1 MSFLAVPL
9 SGWIQFG
16 VFFAVL
22 LLTIKP
28 LGLYIAKVLKGE
40 RVLLSLFLAPVEKAF
55 YWLCRVD
62 PQKEMSGRT
71 YATHLFAFALIEI
84 VWLSLL
90 LMAQDYPDIS
100 FDLALNTAVSFV
112 TNTDWQSYI
121 PETTM
126 TAKSQMIGL
135 TVQNFTSAAM
145 GLSVF
150 AVLARGFTRNENG
163 KVGHFWADMTRS
175 ILYILLPLAILWAFL
190 MLWQGSV
197 QAFGEI
203 VQIETLDGGAKQTI
217 VTGPVASM
225 MGIKEIGTNGGAYY
239 APSAAHPFEN
249 PTPLA
254 NFLQLL
260 AVFLIPAALTFC
272 FGAMV
277 GDRRQGWALFAVML
291 LTLAPLILFCMAVEH
306 AGHPFLSSLGIDQ
319 ALGHMEGKEVRF
331 GSLGSALWTAVNGGS
346 SSGSS
351 TSSFDSLM
359 PLTSLV
365 PLALIQIGQVIFGGV
380 GSGLYGLVIYV
391 LLTVFITNLMT
402 GHAPLYLGKRIGV
415 REIKLACL
423 AVVIPATL
431 TLGGTALAVLLE
443 EGQKAATHPH
453 AQGFSQILYAIAS
466 ASNNNGSALPGFLGN
481 VPFYNFLLA
490 FCMFV
495 SRFGVIACVL
505 GIAGGLSEKTKAAS
519 TIQRLDTTSPLFVC
533 SVIGV
538 VFVLSVPAFLPS
550 LALGPIAEHFHL
562 LSLSPPL

>member
-16 VFFAVL
+16 AFFAVL

-40 RVLLSLFLAPVEKAF
+40 RVFLSPVLAPVEKAF

-62 PQKEMSGRT
+62 PQKEMDWRV
-71 YATHLFAFALIEI
+71 YATHLFAFAVIEI
-84 VWLSLL
+84 IWLSLL
-90 LMAQDYPDIS
+90 LVTQDYPSIS
-100 FDLALNTAVSFV
+100 FDLALNTAISFV

-150 AVLARGFTRNENG
+150 AALARGFTRNENE
-163 KVGHFWADMTRS
+163 KIGHFWADMTRG
-175 ILYILLPLAILWAFL
+175 ILYILLPLALVWSFL
-190 MLWQGSV
+190 LLWQGSV
-197 QAFGEI
+197 QSFGEI
-203 VQIETLDGGAKQTI
+203 FQIEMLDGGAKQT
-217 VTGPVASM
+217 VTTGPVASM

-249 PTPLA
+249 PTPLT
-254 NFLQLL
+254 NFFQLL

-277 GDRRQGWALFAVML
+277 SDRRQGWALFATMF
-291 LTLAPLILFCMAVEH
+291 LTLAPLILFCMAIEQ
-306 AGHPFLSSLGIDQ
+306 AGHPSLTSLGIDQ

-351 TSSFDSLM
+351 TASFDSLM
-359 PLTSLV
+359 PLTSLI

-391 LLTVFITNLMT
+391 LLTVFVTNLMT

-415 REIKLACL
+415 REMKLACL

-431 TLGGTALAVLLE
+431 TLGGTALAVLIE
-443 EGQKAATHPH
+443 EGQRAATHPH
-453 AQGFSQILYAIAS
+453 AQGFSQILYAVAS
-466 ASNNNGSALPGFLGN
+466 ASNNNGSALPGFMGN
-481 VPFYNFLLA
+481 TPFYNILLGL
-490 FCMFV
+490 CMFV
-495 SRFGVIACVL
+495 ARFGVILCVL
-505 GIAGGLSEKTKAAS
+505 GIAGSLADKTKAAS
-519 TIQRLDTTSPLFVC
+519 SIRRLDTTSPLFIL
-533 SVIGV
+533 SVVGV
-538 VFVLSVPAFLPS
+538 VLILSVPAFLPS
-550 LALGPIAEHFHL
+550 LALGPVAEHFHL
-562 LSLSPPL
+562 LSLSPLS